1 MAHKTLIGGTAY
13 DIKGGKT
20 LIDGTAYSIKSGK
33 TLAGGTVYEV
43 GFAKKLLT
51 KLALTRWNSSVS
63 TDGKASVTIISP
75 EPIAPDPN
83 NPSDVTKSWTV
94 TDTDKPNYAIEIP
107 IGSTLECVVSGTS
120 ASIRLNSNEVV
131 YGAGTYS
138 HTVTRGTR
146 IDFYGNSSYGSIAIY
161 EDVPEDPVTITLI
174 REATETWGTFQAK
187 HNGITYDFPATFEA
201 NVGDE
206 IEVICRAGDEDEDYI
221 YSFTQQT
228 VGPGACAGYGSYT
241 YPVVYDTKMVASIT
255 YEEGYMGEMA
265 VGNIMIQRV
274 Y

>member
-1 MAHKTLIGGTAY
+1 MAHKTLVNGTAY
-13 DIKGGKT
+13 EITGGKT
-20 LIDGTAYSIKSGK
+20 LVDGTAYSIKNGK
-33 TLAGGTVYEV
+33 TLVGGTAYEV

-51 KLALTRWNSSVS
+51 KLVLSQWGGYNS

-75 EPIAPDPN
+75 EQFAPDPN

-94 TDTDKPNYAIEIP
+94 TDADRPNYAIEIP
-107 IGSTLECVVSGTS
+107 IGSTIECMVSGTS
-120 ASIRLNSNEVV
+120 AGIRLNGSEVV
-131 YGAGTYS
+131 GGAGTYS

-146 IDFYGNSSYGSIAIY
+146 INLTGYAGYGFIQIF

-174 REATETWGTFQAK
+174 KDATATWGTFQAK

-201 NVGDE
+201 NVGDK
-206 IEVICRAGDEDEDYI
+206 IDVICRAGDEDEDYI
-221 YSFTQQT
+221 YSFTKQNP
-228 VGPGACAGYGSYT
+228 GPGAAGYGSYT

-265 VGNIMIQRV
+265 VGDISIQRV